1 MLKELYIENL
11 AVIEKAIIPFSD
23 NFNVFTGE
31 TGAGKSILINGIN
44 AVLGQRTT
52 KDIVRTGCKKAVI
65 TALFTN
71 LDCEV
76 TARLNEL
83 GISHDNNE
91 ITVTREI
98 SSDGG
103 SVARINF
110 KTASVS
116 VLREIGEL
124 LVTIHG
130 QHDNQILL
138 APEKHINV
146 LDSFGE
152 TEEMIADYKNDF
164 KKLQSLAKKL
174 ENFKKQ
180 KIEKRD
186 RIIVLKTRIAD
197 LKEADITAEQYAE
210 LENEYRQ
217 IQNIDRIVKSLQT
230 VRYILN
236 DESEENTLDMLSK
249 CEDELSGISEYSS
262 EISALYDR
270 LSAAKIEIQDI
281 SDELSGIAD
290 GLDIDQERFDYVIS
304 KYNSLNSLQKK
315 YNCEYKELLEMY
327 NESVRELSETEYS
340 DEDIQ
345 KIIGEKDAVLHQVT
359 DKAKKISAHRKKTAE
374 IFIRK
379 VTEELRFLDMPN
391 VILDVKHETGKLTIN
406 GMDTIEFLISA
417 NKGETPKPISKIASG
432 GELSRIMLALKS
444 VIADKDSIPTMIFD
458 EIDTGVSGRA
468 SQKIGLKL
476 KSVSKNTQVICVTHS
491 AQIASN
497 ADEHFLIQKKFND
510 NKTFTCVTP
519 LDFEG
524 RKQELARIM
533 GGLEITDTLLQ
544 SAEELLNQNLCSN

>member
-76 TARLNEL
+76 TARLDEL

-304 KYNSLNSLQKK
+304 KYNSLNSLQRK

-468 SQKIGLKL
+468 AQKIGIKIRQI
-476 KSVSKNTQVICVTHS
+476 SKNRQVLCVTHLS
-491 AQIASN
+491 QLAVM
-497 ADEHFLIQKKFND
+497 ADNHLLIEKNTVGD
-510 NKTFTCVTP
+510 KTVTSVTE
-519 LDFEG
+519 LDFSG
-524 RKQELARIM
+524 RVNEIARIM
-533 GGLEITDTLLQ
+533 GGENPSELILK
-544 SAEELLNQNLCSN
+544 SAEEELRKAQKI

>member
-76 TARLNEL
+76 TARLDEL

-146 LDSFGE
+146 IDSFGE

-180 KIEKRD
+180 KLEKRD
-186 RIIVLKTRIAD
+186 RIIVFKTRIAD

-236 DESEENTLDMLSK
+236 DESEENALDILSK

-262 EISALYDR
+262 EISVLYDR

-304 KYNSLNSLQKK
+304 KYNALNSLQRK

-468 SQKIGLKL
+468 AQKIGIKIRQI
-476 KSVSKNTQVICVTHS
+476 SKNRQVLCVTHLS
-491 AQIASN
+491 QLAVM
-497 ADEHFLIQKKFND
+497 ADNHLLIEKNTVGD
-510 NKTFTCVTP
+510 KTVTSVTE
-519 LDFEG
+519 LDFSG
-524 RKQELARIM
+524 RVNEIARIM
-533 GGLEITDTLLQ
+533 GGENPSELILK
-544 SAEELLNQNLCSN
+544 SAEEELRKAQEI

>member
-76 TARLNEL
+76 TARLDEL

-210 LENEYRQ
+210 LENEYKQ

-304 KYNSLNSLQKK
+304 KYNSLNSLQRK

-468 SQKIGLKL
+468 AQKIGIKIRQI
-476 KSVSKNTQVICVTHS
+476 SKNRQVLCVTHLS
-491 AQIASN
+491 QLAVM
-497 ADEHFLIQKKFND
+497 ADNHLLIEKNTVGD
-510 NKTFTCVTP
+510 KTVTSVTE
-519 LDFEG
+519 LDFSG
-524 RKQELARIM
+524 RINEIARIM
-533 GGLEITDTLLQ
+533 GGENPSELILK
-544 SAEELLNQNLCSN
+544 SAEEELQKAQKI

>member
-52 KDIVRTGCKKAVI
+52 KDIVRTSCKKAVI

-76 TARLNEL
+76 TARLDEL

-236 DESEENTLDMLSK
+236 DESEENALDILSK

-262 EISALYDR
+262 EISVLYDR

-304 KYNSLNSLQKK
+304 KYNSLNSLQRK

-468 SQKIGLKL
+468 AQKIGIKIRQI
-476 KSVSKNTQVICVTHS
+476 SKNRQVLCVTHLS
-491 AQIASN
+491 QLAVM
-497 ADEHFLIQKKFND
+497 ADNHLLIEKNTVGD
-510 NKTFTCVTP
+510 KTVTSVTE
-519 LDFEG
+519 LDFSG
-524 RKQELARIM
+524 RVNEIARIM
-533 GGLEITDTLLQ
+533 GGENPSELILK
-544 SAEELLNQNLCSN
+544 SAEEELRKAQEI

>member
-76 TARLNEL
+76 TARLDEL

-236 DESEENTLDMLSK
+236 NESEENTLDMLSK

-304 KYNSLNSLQKK
+304 KYNLLNSLQRK

-468 SQKIGLKL
+468 AQKIGIKIRQI
-476 KSVSKNTQVICVTHS
+476 SKNRQVLCVTHLS
-491 AQIASN
+491 QMAVM
-497 ADEHFLIQKKFND
+497 ADNHLLIEKNTVGD
-510 NKTFTCVTP
+510 KTVTSVTE
-519 LDFEG
+519 LDFSG
-524 RKQELARIM
+524 RVNEIARIM
-533 GGLEITDTLLQ
+533 GGENPSELILK
-544 SAEELLNQNLCSN
+544 SAEEELRKAQEI

>member
-76 TARLNEL
+76 TARLDEL

-180 KIEKRD
+180 KLEKRD

-236 DESEENTLDMLSK
+236 DESEENALDILSK

-262 EISALYDR
+262 EISVLYDR

-304 KYNSLNSLQKK
+304 KYNLLSSLQRK

-417 NKGETPKPISKIASG
+417 NKGETTKPISKIASG

-468 SQKIGLKL
+468 AQKIGIKIRQI
-476 KSVSKNTQVICVTHS
+476 SKNRQVLCVTHLS
-491 AQIASN
+491 QLAVM
-497 ADEHFLIQKKFND
+497 ADNHLLIEKNTVGD
-510 NKTFTCVTP
+510 KTVTSVTE
-519 LDFEG
+519 LDFSG
-524 RKQELARIM
+524 RVNEIARIM
-533 GGLEITDTLLQ
+533 GGENPSELILK
-544 SAEELLNQNLCSN
+544 SAEEELRKAQEI

>member
-65 TALFTN
+65 TALFTS

-76 TARLNEL
+76 TARLDEL

-236 DESEENTLDMLSK
+236 DESEENVLDILSK

-262 EISALYDR
+262 EISVLYDR

-304 KYNSLNSLQKK
+304 KYNSLNSLQRK

-468 SQKIGLKL
+468 AQKIGIKIRQI
-476 KSVSKNTQVICVTHS
+476 SKNRQVLCVTHLS
-491 AQIASN
+491 QLAVM
-497 ADEHFLIQKKFND
+497 ADNHLLIEKNTVGD
-510 NKTFTCVTP
+510 KTVTSVTE
-519 LDFEG
+519 LDFSG
-524 RKQELARIM
+524 RVNEIARIM
-533 GGLEITDTLLQ
+533 GGENPSELILK
-544 SAEELLNQNLCSN
+544 SAEEELRKAQEI

>member
-76 TARLNEL
+76 TARLDEL

-217 IQNIDRIVKSLQT
+217 IHNIDRIVKSLQT

-304 KYNSLNSLQKK
+304 KYNSLNSLQRK

-468 SQKIGLKL
+468 AQKIGIKIRQI
-476 KSVSKNTQVICVTHS
+476 SKNRQVLCVTHLS
-491 AQIASN
+491 QLAVM
-497 ADEHFLIQKKFND
+497 ADNHLLIEKNTVGD
-510 NKTFTCVTP
+510 KTVTNVTE
-519 LDFEG
+519 LDFSG
-524 RKQELARIM
+524 RVNEIARIM
-533 GGLEITDTLLQ
+533 GGENPSELILK
-544 SAEELLNQNLCSN
+544 SAEEELRKAQKI

>member
-76 TARLNEL
+76 TARLDEL

-304 KYNSLNSLQKK
+304 KYNSLNSLQRK

-327 NESVRELSETEYS
+327 NESVMELSETEYS

-468 SQKIGLKL
+468 AQKIGIKIRQI
-476 KSVSKNTQVICVTHS
+476 SKNRQVLCVTHLS
-491 AQIASN
+491 QLAVM
-497 ADEHFLIQKKFND
+497 ADNHLLIEKNTVGD
-510 NKTFTCVTP
+510 KTVTSVTE
-519 LDFEG
+519 LDFSG
-524 RKQELARIM
+524 RVNEIARIM
-533 GGLEITDTLLQ
+533 GGENPSELILK
-544 SAEELLNQNLCSN
+544 SAEEELQKAQKI

>member
-76 TARLNEL
+76 TARLDEL

-146 LDSFGE
+146 IDSFGE

-180 KIEKRD
+180 KLEKRD

-236 DESEENTLDMLSK
+236 DESEENALDILSK

-262 EISALYDR
+262 EISVLYDR

-304 KYNSLNSLQKK
+304 KYNALNSLQRK

-468 SQKIGLKL
+468 AQKIGIKIRQI
-476 KSVSKNTQVICVTHS
+476 SKNRQVLCVTHLS
-491 AQIASN
+491 QLAVM
-497 ADEHFLIQKKFND
+497 ADNHLLIEKNTVGD
-510 NKTFTCVTP
+510 KTVTSVTE
-519 LDFEG
+519 LDFSG
-524 RKQELARIM
+524 RVNEIARIM
-533 GGLEITDTLLQ
+533 GGENPSELILK
-544 SAEELLNQNLCSN
+544 SAEEELRKAQEI

>member
-71 LDCEV
+71 LDYEV
-76 TARLNEL
+76 IKRLDEL

-304 KYNSLNSLQKK
+304 KYNLLNSLQRK
-315 YNCEYKELLEMY
+315 YNCEYKKLLEMY

-345 KIIGEKDAVLHQVT
+345 KIIGEKDAILHQVT

-417 NKGETPKPISKIASG
+417 NKGETPKSISKIASG

-468 SQKIGLKL
+468 AQKIGIKIRQI
-476 KSVSKNTQVICVTHS
+476 SKNRQVLCVTHLS
-491 AQIASN
+491 QLAVM
-497 ADEHFLIQKKFND
+497 ADNHLLIEKNTVGD
-510 NKTFTCVTP
+510 KTVTSVTE
-519 LDFEG
+519 LDFSG
-524 RKQELARIM
+524 RVNEIARIM
-533 GGLEITDTLLQ
+533 GGENPSELILK
-544 SAEELLNQNLCSN
+544 SAEEELRKAQEI

>member
-76 TARLNEL
+76 TSRLDEL

-236 DESEENTLDMLSK
+236 DESEENALDILSK

-262 EISALYDR
+262 EISVLYDR
-270 LSAAKIEIQDI
+270 FSAAKIEIQDI

-304 KYNSLNSLQKK
+304 KYNSLNSLQRK

-468 SQKIGLKL
+468 AQKIGIKIRQI
-476 KSVSKNTQVICVTHS
+476 SKNRQVLCVTHLS
-491 AQIASN
+491 QLAVM
-497 ADEHFLIQKKFND
+497 ADNHLLIEKNTVGD
-510 NKTFTCVTP
+510 KTVTSVTE
-519 LDFEG
+519 LDFSG
-524 RKQELARIM
+524 RVNEIARIM
-533 GGLEITDTLLQ
+533 GGENPSELILK
-544 SAEELLNQNLCSN
+544 SAEEELRKAQKI

>member
-76 TARLNEL
+76 TARLDEL

-304 KYNSLNSLQKK
+304 KYNSLNSLQRK

-468 SQKIGLKL
+468 AQKIGIKIRQI
-476 KSVSKNTQVICVTHS
+476 SKNRQVLCVTHLS
-491 AQIASN
+491 QLAVM
-497 ADEHFLIQKKFND
+497 ADNHLLIEKNTVGD
-510 NKTFTCVTP
+510 KTVTNVTE
-519 LDFEG
+519 LDFSG
-524 RKQELARIM
+524 RVNEIARIM
-533 GGLEITDTLLQ
+533 GGENPSELILK
-544 SAEELLNQNLCSN
+544 SAEEELQKAQEI

>member
-76 TARLNEL
+76 TSRLDEL

-180 KIEKRD
+180 KLEKRD

-236 DESEENTLDMLSK
+236 DESEENALDILSK

-262 EISALYDR
+262 EISVLYDR
-270 LSAAKIEIQDI
+270 FSAAKIEIQDI

-304 KYNSLNSLQKK
+304 KYNSLNSLQRK

-468 SQKIGLKL
+468 AQKIGIKIRQI
-476 KSVSKNTQVICVTHS
+476 SKNRQVLCVTHLS
-491 AQIASN
+491 QLAVM
-497 ADEHFLIQKKFND
+497 ADNHLLIEKNTVGD
-510 NKTFTCVTP
+510 KTVTSVTE
-519 LDFEG
+519 LDFSG
-524 RKQELARIM
+524 RVNEIARIM
-533 GGLEITDTLLQ
+533 GGENPSELILK
-544 SAEELLNQNLCSN
+544 SAEEELRKAQEI

>member
-76 TARLNEL
+76 TARLDEL

-304 KYNSLNSLQKK
+304 KYNSLNSLQRK

-345 KIIGEKDAVLHQVT
+345 KIIDEKDAVLHQVT

-468 SQKIGLKL
+468 AQKIGIKIRQI
-476 KSVSKNTQVICVTHS
+476 SKNRQVLCVTHLS
-491 AQIASN
+491 QLAVM
-497 ADEHFLIQKKFND
+497 ADNHLLIEKNTVGD
-510 NKTFTCVTP
+510 KTVTNVTE
-519 LDFEG
+519 LDFSG
-524 RKQELARIM
+524 RVNEIARIM
-533 GGLEITDTLLQ
+533 GGENPSELILK
-544 SAEELLNQNLCSN
+544 SAEEELRKAQEI

>member
-76 TARLNEL
+76 TARLDEL

-236 DESEENTLDMLSK
+236 DESEENALDMLSK

-290 GLDIDQERFDYVIS
+290 GLDIDQERFDYIIS
-304 KYNSLNSLQKK
+304 KYNLLNSLQRK

-468 SQKIGLKL
+468 AQKIGIKIRQI
-476 KSVSKNTQVICVTHS
+476 SKNRQVLCVTHLS
-491 AQIASN
+491 QLAVM
-497 ADEHFLIQKKFND
+497 ADNHLLIEKNTVGD
-510 NKTFTCVTP
+510 KTVTSVTE
-519 LDFEG
+519 LDFSG
-524 RKQELARIM
+524 RVNEIARIM
-533 GGLEITDTLLQ
+533 GGENPSELILK
-544 SAEELLNQNLCSN
+544 SAEEELRKAQKI

>member
-249 CEDELSGISEYSS
+249 CEDELYGISEYSS

-304 KYNSLNSLQKK
+304 KYNSLNSLQRK

-468 SQKIGLKL
+468 AQKIGIKIRQI
-476 KSVSKNTQVICVTHS
+476 SKNRQVLCVTHLS
-491 AQIASN
+491 QLAVM
-497 ADEHFLIQKKFND
+497 ADNHLLIEKNTVGD
-510 NKTFTCVTP
+510 KTVTSVTE
-519 LDFEG
+519 LDFSG
-524 RKQELARIM
+524 RVNEIARIM
-533 GGLEITDTLLQ
+533 GGENPSKLILK
-544 SAEELLNQNLCSN
+544 SAEEELRKAQKI

>member
-468 SQKIGLKL
+468 AQKIGIKIRQI
-476 KSVSKNTQVICVTHS
+476 SKNRQVLCVTHLS
-491 AQIASN
+491 QLAVM
-497 ADEHFLIQKKFND
+497 ADNHLLIEKNTVGD
-510 NKTFTCVTP
+510 KTVTSVTE
-519 LDFEG
+519 LDFSG
-524 RKQELARIM
+524 RVNEIARIM
-533 GGLEITDTLLQ
+533 GGENPSELILK
-544 SAEELLNQNLCSN
+544 SAEEELRKAQEI

>member
-76 TARLNEL
+76 TARLDEL

-146 LDSFGE
+146 LDSFDE

-180 KIEKRD
+180 KLEKRD

-236 DESEENTLDMLSK
+236 DESEENALDILSK

-262 EISALYDR
+262 EISVLYDR

-304 KYNSLNSLQKK
+304 KYNALNSLQRK

-468 SQKIGLKL
+468 AQKIGIKIRQI
-476 KSVSKNTQVICVTHS
+476 SKNRQVLCVTHLS
-491 AQIASN
+491 QLAVM
-497 ADEHFLIQKKFND
+497 ADNHLLIEKNTVGD
-510 NKTFTCVTP
+510 KTVTSVTE
-519 LDFEG
+519 LDFSG
-524 RKQELARIM
+524 RVNEIARIM
-533 GGLEITDTLLQ
+533 GGENPSELILK
-544 SAEELLNQNLCSN
+544 SAEEELRKAQKI

>member
-76 TARLNEL
+76 TARLDEL

-236 DESEENTLDMLSK
+236 DESEENALDILSK

-262 EISALYDR
+262 EISVLYDR

-304 KYNSLNSLQKK
+304 KYNSLNSLQRK

-327 NESVRELSETEYS
+327 NESVRELSEKEYS

-468 SQKIGLKL
+468 AQKIGIKIRQI
-476 KSVSKNTQVICVTHS
+476 SKNRQVLCVTHLS
-491 AQIASN
+491 QLAVM
-497 ADEHFLIQKKFND
+497 ADNHLLIEKNTVGD
-510 NKTFTCVTP
+510 KTVTSVTE
-519 LDFEG
+519 LDFSG
-524 RKQELARIM
+524 RVNEIARIM
-533 GGLEITDTLLQ
+533 GGENPSELILK
-544 SAEELLNQNLCSN
+544 SAEEELRKAQEI

>member
-76 TARLNEL
+76 TARLDEL

-304 KYNSLNSLQKK
+304 KYNSLNSLQRK

-468 SQKIGLKL
+468 AQKIGIKIRQI
-476 KSVSKNTQVICVTHS
+476 SKNRQVLCVTHLS
-491 AQIASN
+491 QLAVM
-497 ADEHFLIQKKFND
+497 ADNHLLIEKNTVGD
-510 NKTFTCVTP
+510 KTVTNVTE
-519 LDFEG
+519 LDFSG
-524 RKQELARIM
+524 RVNEIARIM
-533 GGLEITDTLLQ
+533 GGENPSELILK
-544 SAEELLNQNLCSN
+544 SAEEELQKAQKI

>member
-76 TARLNEL
+76 TARLDEL

-236 DESEENTLDMLSK
+236 DESEENALDILSK

-262 EISALYDR
+262 EILVLYDR

-281 SDELSGIAD
+281 SDELSCIAD

-304 KYNSLNSLQKK
+304 KYNSLNSLQRK

-468 SQKIGLKL
+468 AQKIGIKIRQI
-476 KSVSKNTQVICVTHS
+476 SKNRQVLCVTHLS
-491 AQIASN
+491 QLAVM
-497 ADEHFLIQKKFND
+497 ADNHLLIEKNTVGD
-510 NKTFTCVTP
+510 KTVTSVTE
-519 LDFEG
+519 LDFSG
-524 RKQELARIM
+524 RVNEIARIM
-533 GGLEITDTLLQ
+533 GGENPSELILK
-544 SAEELLNQNLCSN
+544 SAEEELRKAQEI

>member
-71 LDCEV
+71 LDCEEV
-76 TARLNEL
+76 TARLDEL

-236 DESEENTLDMLSK
+236 DESEENALDILSK

-262 EISALYDR
+262 EISVLYDR

-304 KYNSLNSLQKK
+304 KYNSLNSLQRK

-345 KIIGEKDAVLHQVT
+345 KIIGEKDTVLHQVT

-468 SQKIGLKL
+468 AQKIGIKIRQI
-476 KSVSKNTQVICVTHS
+476 SKNRQVLCVTHLS
-491 AQIASN
+491 QLAVM
-497 ADEHFLIQKKFND
+497 ADNHLLIEKNTVGD
-510 NKTFTCVTP
+510 KTVTSVTE
-519 LDFEG
+519 LDFSG
-524 RKQELARIM
+524 RVNEIARIM
-533 GGLEITDTLLQ
+533 GGENPSELILK
-544 SAEELLNQNLCSN
+544 SAEEELRKAQKI

>member
-76 TARLNEL
+76 TARLDEL

-146 LDSFGE
+146 IDSFGE

-180 KIEKRD
+180 KLEKRD

-236 DESEENTLDMLSK
+236 DKSEENALDILSK

-262 EISALYDR
+262 EISVLYDR

-304 KYNSLNSLQKK
+304 KYNALNSLQRK

-468 SQKIGLKL
+468 AQKIGIKIRQI
-476 KSVSKNTQVICVTHS
+476 SKNRQVLCVTHLS
-491 AQIASN
+491 QLAVM
-497 ADEHFLIQKKFND
+497 ADNHLLIEKNTVGD
-510 NKTFTCVTP
+510 KTVTSVTE
-519 LDFEG
+519 LDFSG
-524 RKQELARIM
+524 RVNEIARIM
-533 GGLEITDTLLQ
+533 GGENPSELILK
-544 SAEELLNQNLCSN
+544 SAEEELRKAQEI

>member
-76 TARLNEL
+76 TARLDEL

-236 DESEENTLDMLSK
+236 DESEENALDILSK

-262 EISALYDR
+262 EISVLYDR

-304 KYNSLNSLQKK
+304 KYNSLNSLQRK
-315 YNCEYKELLEMY
+315 YNCEYKELLEIY

-359 DKAKKISAHRKKTAE
+359 DKAKKISAHRKKNAE

-468 SQKIGLKL
+468 AQKIGIKIRQI
-476 KSVSKNTQVICVTHS
+476 SKNRQVLCVTHLS
-491 AQIASN
+491 QLAVM
-497 ADEHFLIQKKFND
+497 ADNHLLIEKNTVGD
-510 NKTFTCVTP
+510 KTVTSVTE
-519 LDFEG
+519 LDFSG
-524 RKQELARIM
+524 RVNEIARIM
-533 GGLEITDTLLQ
+533 GGENPSELILK
-544 SAEELLNQNLCSN
+544 SAEEELRKAQEI

>member
-76 TARLNEL
+76 TARLDEL

-304 KYNSLNSLQKK
+304 KYNSLNSLQRK

-468 SQKIGLKL
+468 AQKIGIKIRQI
-476 KSVSKNTQVICVTHS
+476 SKNRQVLCVTHLS
-491 AQIASN
+491 QLAVM
-497 ADEHFLIQKKFND
+497 ADNHLLIEKNTVGD
-510 NKTFTCVTP
+510 KTVTSVTE
-519 LDFEG
+519 LDFSG
-524 RKQELARIM
+524 RVNEIARIM
-533 GGLEITDTLLQ
+533 GGENPSELILK
-544 SAEELLNQNLCSN
+544 SAEEELRKAQEI

>member
-76 TARLNEL
+76 TARLDEL

-304 KYNSLNSLQKK
+304 KYNSLNSLQRK

-468 SQKIGLKL
+468 AQKIGIKIRHI
-476 KSVSKNTQVICVTHS
+476 SKNRQVLCVTHLS
-491 AQIASN
+491 QLAVM
-497 ADEHFLIQKKFND
+497 ADNHLLIEKNTVGD
-510 NKTFTCVTP
+510 KTVTSVTE
-519 LDFEG
+519 LDFSG
-524 RKQELARIM
+524 RVNEIARIM
-533 GGLEITDTLLQ
+533 GGENPSELILK
-544 SAEELLNQNLCSN
+544 SAEEELQKAQEI

>member
-71 LDCEV
+71 LDCEI
-76 TARLNEL
+76 TARLDEL

-304 KYNSLNSLQKK
+304 KYNSLNSLQRK

-468 SQKIGLKL
+468 AQKIGIKIRQI
-476 KSVSKNTQVICVTHS
+476 SKNRQVLCVTHLS
-491 AQIASN
+491 QLAVM
-497 ADEHFLIQKKFND
+497 ADNHLLIEKNTVGD
-510 NKTFTCVTP
+510 KTVTSVTE
-519 LDFEG
+519 LDFSG
-524 RKQELARIM
+524 RVNEIARIM
-533 GGLEITDTLLQ
+533 GGENPSELILK
-544 SAEELLNQNLCSN
+544 SAEEELRKAQKI

>member
-76 TARLNEL
+76 TARLDEL

-304 KYNSLNSLQKK
+304 KYNSLNSLQRK

-345 KIIGEKDAVLHQVT
+345 KIIDEKDAVLHQVT

-468 SQKIGLKL
+468 AQKIGIKIRQI
-476 KSVSKNTQVICVTHS
+476 SKNRQVLCVTHLS
-491 AQIASN
+491 QLAVM
-497 ADEHFLIQKKFND
+497 ADNHLLIEKNTVGD
-510 NKTFTCVTP
+510 KTVTNVTE
-519 LDFEG
+519 LDFSG
-524 RKQELARIM
+524 RVNEIARIM
-533 GGLEITDTLLQ
+533 GGENPSELILK
-544 SAEELLNQNLCSN
+544 SAEEELRKAQKI

>member
-76 TARLNEL
+76 TARLDEL

-236 DESEENTLDMLSK
+236 DESGENALDILSK

-262 EISALYDR
+262 EISVLYDR

-304 KYNSLNSLQKK
+304 KYNSLNSLQRK

-391 VILDVKHETGKLTIN
+391 VILNVKHETGKLTIN

-468 SQKIGLKL
+468 AQKIGIKIRQI
-476 KSVSKNTQVICVTHS
+476 SKNRQVLCVTHLS
-491 AQIASN
+491 QLAVM
-497 ADEHFLIQKKFND
+497 ADNHLLIEKNTVGD
-510 NKTFTCVTP
+510 KTVTSVTE
-519 LDFEG
+519 LDFSG
-524 RKQELARIM
+524 RVNEIARIM
-533 GGLEITDTLLQ
+533 GGENPSELILK
-544 SAEELLNQNLCSN
+544 SAEEELRKAQEI

>member
-304 KYNSLNSLQKK
+304 KYNSLNSLQRK

-345 KIIGEKDAVLHQVT
+345 KIIDEKDAVLHQVT

-468 SQKIGLKL
+468 AQKIGIKIRQI
-476 KSVSKNTQVICVTHS
+476 SKNRQVLCVTHLS
-491 AQIASN
+491 QLAVM
-497 ADEHFLIQKKFND
+497 ADNHLLIEKNTVGD
-510 NKTFTCVTP
+510 KTVTNVTE
-519 LDFEG
+519 LDFSG
-524 RKQELARIM
+524 RVNEIARIM
-533 GGLEITDTLLQ
+533 GGENPSELILK
-544 SAEELLNQNLCSN
+544 SAEEELRKAQEI

>member
-76 TARLNEL
+76 TARLDEL

-236 DESEENTLDMLSK
+236 DESEENALDILSK

-262 EISALYDR
+262 EISVLYDR
-270 LSAAKIEIQDI
+270 FSAAKIEIQDI

-304 KYNSLNSLQKK
+304 KYNSLNSLQRK

-468 SQKIGLKL
+468 AQKIGIKIRQI
-476 KSVSKNTQVICVTHS
+476 SKNRQVLCVTHLS
-491 AQIASN
+491 QLAVM
-497 ADEHFLIQKKFND
+497 ADNHLLIEKNTVGD
-510 NKTFTCVTP
+510 KTVTNVTE
-519 LDFEG
+519 LDFSG
-524 RKQELARIM
+524 RVNEIARIM
-533 GGLEITDTLLQ
+533 GGENPSELILK
-544 SAEELLNQNLCSN
+544 SAEEELRKAQKI

>member
-304 KYNSLNSLQKK
+304 KYNSLNSLQRK

-468 SQKIGLKL
+468 AQKIGIKIRQI
-476 KSVSKNTQVICVTHS
+476 SKNRQVLCVTHLS
-491 AQIASN
+491 QLAVM
-497 ADEHFLIQKKFND
+497 ADNHLLIEKNTVGD
-510 NKTFTCVTP
+510 KTVTSVTE
-519 LDFEG
+519 LDFSG
-524 RKQELARIM
+524 RVNEIARIM
-533 GGLEITDTLLQ
+533 GGENPSKLILK
-544 SAEELLNQNLCSN
+544 SAEEELRKAQKI

>member
-76 TARLNEL
+76 TARLDEL

-180 KIEKRD
+180 KLEKRD

-236 DESEENTLDMLSK
+236 DESEENALDILSK

-262 EISALYDR
+262 EISVLYDR
-270 LSAAKIEIQDI
+270 FSAAKIEIQDI

-304 KYNSLNSLQKK
+304 KYNSLNSLQRK

-468 SQKIGLKL
+468 AQKIGIKIRQI
-476 KSVSKNTQVICVTHS
+476 SKNRQVLCVTHLS
-491 AQIASN
+491 QLAVM
-497 ADEHFLIQKKFND
+497 ADNHLLIEKNTVGD
-510 NKTFTCVTP
+510 KTVTSVTE
-519 LDFEG
+519 LDFSG
-524 RKQELARIM
+524 RVNEIARIM
-533 GGLEITDTLLQ
+533 GGENPSELILK
-544 SAEELLNQNLCSN
+544 SAEEELRKAQEI

>member
-76 TARLNEL
+76 TARLDEL

-180 KIEKRD
+180 KLEKRD

-304 KYNSLNSLQKK
+304 KYNSLNSLQRK

-468 SQKIGLKL
+468 AQKIGIKIRQI
-476 KSVSKNTQVICVTHS
+476 SKNRQVLCVTHLS
-491 AQIASN
+491 QLAVM
-497 ADEHFLIQKKFND
+497 ADNHLLIEKNTVGD
-510 NKTFTCVTP
+510 KTVTNVTE
-519 LDFEG
+519 LDFSG
-524 RKQELARIM
+524 RVNEIARIM
-533 GGLEITDTLLQ
+533 GGENPSELILK
-544 SAEELLNQNLCSN
+544 SAEEELRKAHEI